1 MLDSYIRAVTFLSRV
16 TGLIAALMIGAAV
29 LVICD
34 LVIERY
40 VLNLNTIWQI
50 DMVTYLI
57 VAATFIGSGYVLLTR
72 GHVNVDLVPLH
83 VTPQTRYWLAV
94 STGALALGFVLI
106 LFILTTLYW
115 HEAWAQ
121 DWHSDTVWRAP
132 LWAPYLSMPIGLG
145 VLLLQY
151 IADLLSVITGRTP
164 PFGMAA
170 KEDAED
176 IARAHAR
183 EALGETP

>member
-1 MLDSYIRAVTFLSRV
+1 MLDSYIRAVSFLSRV

-40 VLNLNTIWQI
+40 ILNLNTIWQI

-57 VAATFIGSGYVLLTR
+57 VGATFIGSGYVLMTR
-72 GHVNVDLVPLH
+72 GHVNVDLLPLY
-83 VTPQTRYWLAV
+83 VKPQTRYWLAV
-94 STGALALGFVLI
+94 STGCVALGFVLV
-106 LFILTTLYW
+106 LFVLTTMYW
-115 HEAWAQ
+115 HESWVQ
-121 DWHSDTVWRAP
+121 DWHSDTVWRSP
-132 LWAPYLSMPIGLG
+132 LWVPYFAMPVGLG
-145 VLLLQY
+145 ILLLQY
-151 IADLLSVITGRTP
+151 IADLLSVITCRTP
-164 PFGMAA
+164 PFGMAP

-176 IARAHAR
+176 IVRAHAR